1 MNYGKAAL
9 GAVALASLTLAFAP
23 GEAAA
28 RRHHYHHYRHYAQ
41 YHHYYRSCRGHA
53 NTGTAVGAVGG
64 GLIGNA
70 VTHGSFTGT
79 VLGAGAG
86 AVAGHEVGRRSC

>member
-1 MNYGKAAL
+1 MNFGKLAI
-9 GAVALASLTLAFAP
+9 GAVALASLSLGVAHAQTDP
-23 GEAAA
+23 NYH
-28 RRHHYHHYRHYAQ
+28 RHHHHRHYAQ
-41 YHHYYRSCRGHA
+41 YHRYHHYCRSHA

-86 AVAGHEVGRRSC
+86 AVAGHEVGRHSC

>member
-1 MNYGKAAL
+1 MNFSKLAI
-9 GAVALASLTLAFAP
+9 GAVALASLMLAVAP
-23 GEAAA
+23 GEAGA
-28 RRHHYHHYRHYAQ
+28 RHHHYRHYRYAQ
-41 YHHYYRSCRGHA
+41 YHRYHHYCRSHA

-86 AVAGHEVGRRSC
+86 AVAGHEVGRHSC